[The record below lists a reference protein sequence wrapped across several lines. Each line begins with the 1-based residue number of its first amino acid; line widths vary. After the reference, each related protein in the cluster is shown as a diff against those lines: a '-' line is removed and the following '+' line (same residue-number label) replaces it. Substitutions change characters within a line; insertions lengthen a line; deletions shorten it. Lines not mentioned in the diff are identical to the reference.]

1 MPNDAGTIF
10 AKGCSTF
17 LPDGCE
23 VTTCDSC
30 RNLSSDKGLARLVEM
45 AQDDELHKSSVKNV
59 YLNHTQ
65 LSARGAHHKAKADK
79 ARLYTYRERRK
90 GALQEPPVR
99 I

>member
-1 MPNDAGTIF
+1 M
-10 AKGCSTF
+10 
-17 LPDGCE
+17 
-23 VTTCDSC
+23 
-30 RNLSSDKGLARLVEM
+30 EM

-90 GALQEPPVR
+90 LARLRPFFAGFRDEVDQDVCIFMEN
-99 I
+99 